1 MGHCTSRSK
10 SHLGDK
16 EALFIMILSLLVRE
30 VRPLRQV
37 VGGFHPARCNWQYLL
52 GLFIRKKVKVIN
64 KWHELFYWHLTSWT
78 TFSYYSSSCRL
89 SFSDSSWC
97 RYERHRLSP
106 FLPFLSCPALLRL
119 SLCILCERIWNLCCS
134 VWEKDAHLQCA
145 GSLAQTLLEMRKV
158 SSGKFAK
165 AEPFEHFP
173 ILHLKVNSL
182 LPFQV
187 WKTRIWRWKINILF
201 TYFFGYPKYCLRDF
215 NIRSFLEELEECVG
229 NTLLELSS

>member
-16 EALFIMILSLLVRE
+16 EVLFIMILSLLVRE

-52 GLFIRKKVKVIN
+52 GLFIRKKVEVIK

-97 RYERHRLSP
+97 RCERHRLSP
-106 FLPFLSCPALLRL
+106 FFPSLPVLLY
-119 SLCILCERIWNLCCS
+119 SGCLCAYS
-134 VWEKDAHLQCA
+134 VNVL
-145 GSLAQTLLEMRKV
+145 
-158 SSGKFAK
+158 
-165 AEPFEHFP
+165 
-173 ILHLKVNSL
+173 NS
-182 LPFQV
+182 V
-187 WKTRIWRWKINILF
+187 LF
-201 TYFFGYPKYCLRDF
+201 CLRKRMPTY
-215 NIRSFLEELEECVG
+215 NV
-229 NTLLELSS
+229 LLTWPKPFWK